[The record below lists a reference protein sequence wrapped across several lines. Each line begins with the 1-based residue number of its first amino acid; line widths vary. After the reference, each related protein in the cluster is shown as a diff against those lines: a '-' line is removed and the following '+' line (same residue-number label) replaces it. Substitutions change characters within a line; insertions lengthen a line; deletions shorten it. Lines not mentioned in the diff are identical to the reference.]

1 MNALE
6 ICVICVISV
15 RKNIQRGYFHAD
27 FADLADFLFGCYYV
41 KCMNALEICV
51 ISVISVRK
59 NILRGYF
66 HADFA
71 DLADSINVPSPLLE
85 KQDLRN

>member
-1 MNALE
+1 MVHW
-6 ICVICVISV
+6 IFS
-15 RKNIQRGYFHAD
+15 D
-27 FADLADFLFGCYYV
+27 FANASPLTTLPLISQIFYSDAIMYS
-41 KCMNALEICV
+41 MNALEICV

-59 NILRGYF
+59 NIQRGYF
-66 HADFA
+66 HADFT

>member
-6 ICVICVISV
+6 ICVISVISV
-15 RKNIQRGYFHAD
+15 RKNILRGYFHEEIFYSDAIM
-27 FADLADFLFGCYYV
+27 YS
-41 KCMNALEICV
+41 MNALEICV

-66 HADFA
+66 HAGFTDTADF
-71 DLADSINVPSPLLE
+71 LFRCYYV
-85 KQDLRN
+85 

>member
-1 MNALE
+1 MVHWIFSDFANASPLTTLPLMPQIFYSDAIMYSMNALE

-15 RKNIQRGYFHAD
+15 RKNI
-27 FADLADFLFGCYYV
+27 
-41 KCMNALEICV
+41 
-51 ISVISVRK
+51 
-59 NILRGYF
+59 LRGYF
-66 HADFA
+66 HAGFT